1 VRRSGGFARS
11 ITVPRLKES
20 DAALNRYLR
29 EVGGIAL
36 LKGEEEIQLGR
47 SVQAGDSGAR
57 DRMIQANLRLV
68 VSIAQEY
75 VDLNLPLPDLISEGN
90 IGLMHA
96 VERFDPERGAKFS
109 TYASWWIKQAIKHAL
124 ANQSKTIR
132 LPAQVIDKVSRMRRV
147 AAQMSIDL
155 GHEASE
161 DEVAEELGIP
171 SERITA
177 LNTIGL
183 RVASLDAPVGDE
195 EMTTL
200 SESVADE
207 QSPTPFEFLREKDFS
222 EHVDGLL
229 KALSQRE
236 TTIIAHRFGL
246 NGATAKPLQ
255 QVAEL
260 IGVTRER
267 VRQLELG
274 ALAKLRRAFHKQ
286 VEALESEVL
295 AIA

>member
-147 AAQMSIDL
+147 AA
-155 GHEASE
+155 
-161 DEVAEELGIP
+161 
-171 SERITA
+171 
-177 LNTIGL
+177 
-183 RVASLDAPVGDE
+183 
-195 EMTTL
+195 
-200 SESVADE
+200 
-207 QSPTPFEFLREKDFS
+207 
-222 EHVDGLL
+222 
-229 KALSQRE
+229 
-236 TTIIAHRFGL
+236 
-246 NGATAKPLQ
+246 
-255 QVAEL
+255 
-260 IGVTRER
+260 
-267 VRQLELG
+267 
-274 ALAKLRRAFHKQ
+274 
-286 VEALESEVL
+286 
-295 AIA
+295 